1 MFISLF
7 LGVILLVRECNTW
20 VWNML
25 NILLRD
31 SNYYRGLG
39 VKSLILSQLANA
51 RLNEARVALSTDE
64 MSKEDANIIFYDDY
78 VTINVLNKKK
88 IRNSSDR
95 WHKENRVPE
104 KLTLHVP
111 FLARNQTLNDVSMK
125 IGKILAIATADYHVH
140 LNKEDAYWSFGL
152 KKYAQLSDAENDVM
166 LLIGKG
172 YNSGDISRM
181 LNRSPKT
188 ISTHYRNASRKMGA
202 SNQAEFYR
210 YASFVARCGC
220 NERNTLCL

>member
-1 MFISLF
+1 
-7 LGVILLVRECNTW
+7 
-20 VWNML
+20 ML

-51 RLNEARVALSTDE
+51 RLNEARFALSTDE

-95 WHKENRVPE
+95 WQKENRVPE

-140 LNKEDAYWSFGL
+140 LNKEDTYWSFGL